1 MFTFVNIRKSAY
13 RQRSG
18 KFKHCLESFYREP
31 VYETVSLN
39 DTPEAERL
47 KFKETSQKWL
57 QRALDD
63 PITKILL
70 KTSNLTK
77 TQLETL
83 LIDIL
88 AENCLGKSLNYDEK
102 GRLRLTKIAVSRG
115 SFNRTLR
122 QAKNNVTESIY
133 TILLLG
139 YLGII
144 QSTSLTPYL
153 EAANK
158 LQTYTNAYKELS
170 DQEKDAG
177 VQLKIVNVIREEL
190 STMLEQLAKPRTT
203 MDS

>member
-1 MFTFVNIRKSAY
+1 LKS
-13 RQRSG
+13 
-18 KFKHCLESFYREP
+18 
-31 VYETVSLN
+31 
-39 DTPEAERL
+39 
-47 KFKETSQKWL
+47 KETSQKWL
-57 QRALDD
+57 QRAFDD

-70 KTSNLTK
+70 GTSNLTK

-88 AENCLGKSLNYDEK
+88 AENYSDKSLNYDEK
-102 GRLRLTKIAVSRG
+102 GRLRLTKTAVSRG

-133 TILLLG
+133 TILLLC

-144 QSTSLTPYL
+144 QSPSLTPYL

-158 LQTYTNAYKELS
+158 LQAYTNAYKELT
-170 DQEKDAG
+170 DQEKDADL
-177 VQLKIVNVIREEL
+177 QLRIVNVIREEL
-190 STMLEQLAKPRTT
+190 SAMLEQLAKPNTT

>member
-1 MFTFVNIRKSAY
+1 MLGN
-13 RQRSG
+13 QRTANCG
-18 KFKHCLESFYREP
+18 KIKHCLKSFYRER
-31 VYETVSLN
+31 VYETVSPN
-39 DTPEAERL
+39 DTLEAERL
-47 KFKETSQKWL
+47 KSKENSQKWL
-57 QRALDD
+57 QRAFDD

-88 AENCLGKSLNYDEK
+88 AENYLDKPLNYDEK
-102 GRLRLTKIAVSRG
+102 GQLRLTKIAVSRG

-133 TILLLG
+133 TILLLS

-158 LQTYTNAYKELS
+158 LQTYASAYKELS
-170 DQEKDAG
+170 DQEKDADA
-177 VQLKIVNVIREEL
+177 QLKMVNVIREEL
-190 STMLEQLAKPRTT
+190 STMLEQLAKPKTT

>member
-1 MFTFVNIRKSAY
+1 
-13 RQRSG
+13 
-18 KFKHCLESFYREP
+18 
-31 VYETVSLN
+31 
-39 DTPEAERL
+39 L
-47 KFKETSQKWL
+47 KFEETSQKWL
-57 QRALDD
+57 QRAFDD

-77 TQLETL
+77 IQLETL

-88 AENCLGKSLNYDEK
+88 AENYLDKSLNYDEK

-115 SFNRTLR
+115 SFNRTLS

-133 TILLLG
+133 TILLLS

-144 QSTSLTPYL
+144 ESTSLTPYL

-158 LQTYTNAYKELS
+158 LQTYANAYKELS

-190 STMLEQLAKPRTT
+190 STMLEKLAKPKKT

>member
-1 MFTFVNIRKSAY
+1 MRRT
-13 RQRSG
+13 
-18 KFKHCLESFYREP
+18 HCHLKSFYREQ

-39 DTPEAERL
+39 DKPEARRL
-47 KFKETSQKWL
+47 KFNEMSQKWL
-57 QRALDD
+57 QRALED

-88 AENCLGKSLNYDEK
+88 AENYLDKSLNYDEK
-102 GRLRLTKIAVSRG
+102 GRLRLTKAAVSRG
-115 SFNRTLR
+115 SFNRTLK
-122 QAKNNVTESIY
+122 QAKTNVTESIY
-133 TILLLG
+133 TILLLS

-144 QSTSLTPYL
+144 QSTSLAPYL

-158 LQTYTNAYKELS
+158 LQTYTDAYKELS

-177 VQLKIVNVIREEL
+177 VQLNIINVIREEL
-190 STMLEQLAKPRTT
+190 STMLEQLAKPKTS